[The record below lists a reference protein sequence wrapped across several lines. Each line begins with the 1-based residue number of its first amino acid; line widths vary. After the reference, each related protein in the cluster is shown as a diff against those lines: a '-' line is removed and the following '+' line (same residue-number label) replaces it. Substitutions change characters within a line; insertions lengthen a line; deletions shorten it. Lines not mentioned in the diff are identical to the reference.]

1 LLAFLA
7 SSDNSG
13 SCAEFSSSLEASI
26 RGGGEAD
33 ELVLSALSLS
43 VGSGKEKWVR
53 GWRTMVWGLEMVYP

>member
-1 LLAFLA
+1 MWAWRRVMAFLA

-13 SCAEFSSSLEASI
+13 SCDGFSSSLEASM

-43 VGSGKEKWVR
+43 VGSGKGKRVR
-53 GWRTMVWGLEMVYP
+53 GWRTML